1 MLTRIKLWCKS
12 IPVERVWIHLLLAFL
27 LYVLGRAAL
36 QFGFLFVGVFA
47 VVLPGLLLIYAIYE
61 RPNLAP
67 LIVFLSGYLNMGV
80 TRYFPAPLG
89 MVIDGLLGLS
99 WIILLIK
106 GATGKVEFRRL
117 NCLITWLA
125 FLWMSYLILQL
136 FNPEVPGRESWIF
149 SARGMGGYFLLAAPL
164 TVLVFYRYQDWN
176 RLMNVWAV
184 LTLLAFARALIQKHI
199 GFDPWEI
206 QWLNEGNAR
215 THLLLTGTRYFSFF
229 TDAGQF
235 GATMAQSGIVFLI
248 MSFHEK
254 SILKKLFFIV
264 VSLSGFWAMGMSG
277 TRGAIAVPAVGL
289 MVYVALCKEIRFIVV
304 GAFLLVCAFF
314 FFRHTYIGQ
323 GIYEIRRMRSAF
335 TPKEDASMTVRLE
348 NQKKFKAYLAD
359 KPFGAGL
366 GTSSANGNRFY
377 PNSYLASIA
386 TDSWYVQIWVEN
398 GIIGLSIYLGMMVI
412 LLANGAYIS
421 LFKIRH
427 RKVNQMLR
435 ALLAGAAGVLVASYA
450 NAVIGQFP
458 SSVIFAISMAFPYV
472 AQEIDREMSNQS
484 PSEA

>member
-1 MLTRIKLWCKS
+1 M
-12 IPVERVWIHLLLAFL
+12 VLAVL
-27 LYVLGRAAL
+27 LYILGRVAL
-36 QFGFLFVGVFA
+36 QFGLLFVGAFA
-47 VVLPGLLLIYAIYE
+47 VFLPGLLFIYAIYE

-67 LIVFLSGYLNMGV
+67 LIVFMAGYLNMGV

-89 MVIDGLLGLS
+89 LVIDGLLALA
-99 WIILLIK
+99 WLILLLK
-106 GATGKVEFRRL
+106 GVSGKVQWRRL
-117 NCLITWLA
+117 NSLITWLA
-125 FLWMSYLILQL
+125 LLWMGYLVMQL
-136 FNPEVPGRESWIF
+136 FNPEVPSRESWIF

-184 LTLLAFARALIQKHI
+184 LTLLAFGRALIQKHI
-199 GFDPWEI
+199 GFDPWEM

-215 THLLLTGTRYFSFF
+215 THLLQGGIRYFSFF

-248 MSFHEK
+248 MAFHEK
-254 SILKKLFFIV
+254 SLAKKLFFFLVAI
-264 VSLSGFWAMGMSG
+264 SGFWAMGMSG

-289 MVYVALCKEIRFIVV
+289 VVYVFLCKDLRFILV
-304 GAFLLVCAFF
+304 GSFLLICAFV
-314 FFRHTYIGQ
+314 FFRHTYLGQ
-323 GIYEIRRMRSAF
+323 GVYEIRRMRSAF
-335 TPKEDASMTVRLE
+335 TPKEDASLSVRLE
-348 NQKKFKAYLAD
+348 NQRKFRAYLAD

-377 PNSYLASIA
+377 PNSFLASIA

-398 GIIGLSIYLGMMVI
+398 GIVGLILYLGMLCS
-412 LLANGAYIS
+412 LLGYGAYVS

-427 RKVNQMLR
+427 RKVNQILR

-458 SSVIFAISMAFPYV
+458 SSVIFAISMAFPFV
-472 AQEIDREMSNQS
+472 AQEIDRELLT
-484 PSEA
+484 PDPLKL

>member
-1 MLTRIKLWCKS
+1 M
-12 IPVERVWIHLLLAFL
+12 VLAVL
-27 LYVLGRAAL
+27 LYILGRVAL
-36 QFGFLFVGVFA
+36 QFGLLFVGAFA
-47 VVLPGLLLIYAIYE
+47 VFLPGLLFIYVIYE

-67 LIVFLSGYLNMGV
+67 LIVFIAGYLNMGV
-80 TRYFPAPLG
+80 TRYFEAPLG
-89 MVIDGLLGLS
+89 MVIDGLLGLA
-99 WIILLIK
+99 WLILLLK
-106 GATGKVEFRRL
+106 GVAGKVEWRRV
-117 NCLITWLA
+117 NCLITWMAL
-125 FLWMSYLILQL
+125 LWMGYLVMQL

-149 SARGMGGYFLLAAPL
+149 SARSFGGYFFLTAPL

-184 LTLLAFARALIQKHI
+184 LTLLAVGRALIQKHI

-206 QWLNEGNAR
+206 QWLNDGNAR
-215 THLLLTGTRYFSFF
+215 THILGTGIRYFSFF

-248 MSFHEK
+248 MAFHEK
-254 SILKKLFFIV
+254 SLAKKLFFFLVAI
-264 VSLSGFWAMGMSG
+264 SGFVAMGMSG

-289 MVYVALCKEIRFIVV
+289 VVYVFLCKDLRFILV
-304 GAFLLVCAFF
+304 GSFLLICAFV

-323 GIYEIRRMRSAF
+323 GVYEIRRMRSAF
-335 TPKEDASMTVRLE
+335 TPKEDASMNVRLE
-348 NQKKFKAYLAD
+348 NQRKFRAYLAD

-377 PNSYLASIA
+377 PNSFLASIA

-398 GIIGLSIYLGMMVI
+398 GIVGLILYLGMMCS
-412 LLANGAYIS
+412 LLAYGAYVS

-427 RKVNQMLR
+427 RKVNQILR

-458 SSVIFAISMAFPYV
+458 SSVIFAISMAFPFV
-472 AQEIDREMSNQS
+472 AQEIDRELLT
-484 PSEA
+484 PDTLKL